1 MRSNKILCLLTAA
14 LVATGVAQAQ
24 QSMAEKAKQ
33 DLIQKTTFGG
43 YVMGKAMVTDQD
55 QSTHS
60 SFDLRMARAYVN
72 GQVLDFKYRL
82 QMEVTGGG
90 VGETNEKSVRIVDAY
105 GEWAKYKY
113 FTVRF
118 GQFKRA
124 FTFENPMNPWD
135 IGFGA
140 YSQLTTKLAGMSDR
154 VGEHSSGGRDIGVQI
169 AGDLLPVGNDK
180 HNFLHYQLALYNGQ
194 GINQKEKNNG
204 KDLIG
209 GAYVYPIKELAIGVF
224 GWNGSFTKNDITVDR
239 RRMAVGLKYE
249 SKWTVR
255 AEYATSK
262 GYKINDYKEDGTLKA
277 TACDKA
283 DAWYMTVGAPLSKK
297 LKVYA
302 KWDVYRDTRE
312 WNSMK
317 ALYCLTANYYF
328 HKNFKLQANYS
339 YTRDKSTTKDGR
351 YNTFD
356 LQMYWRF

>member
-1 MRSNKILCLLTAA
+1 MRNNKIVCLLMVT
-14 LVATGVAQAQ
+14 LLATGLAQAQ
-24 QSMAEKAKQ
+24 QSTAEKAKQ
-33 DLIQKTTFGG
+33 DLLQKTTFGG
-43 YVMGKAMVTDQD
+43 YVMGKASVTDQD

-105 GEWAKYKY
+105 GEWTKYKY

-154 VGEHSSGGRDIGVQI
+154 VGEHSSGGRDIGVQV

-224 GWNGSFTKNDITVDR
+224 GWNGSFTKKEITVDR

-249 SKWTVR
+249 SKWSVR

-262 GYKINDYKEDGTLKA
+262 GYKISDYTEDGTLKA

-283 DAWYMTVGAPLSKK
+283 DAWYMTIGAPLSKK

-312 WNSMK
+312 WDSMK

>member
-1 MRSNKILCLLTAA
+1 MRNNKIVCLLMVT
-14 LVATGVAQAQ
+14 LLATGLAQAQ
-24 QSMAEKAKQ
+24 QSTAEKAKQ
-33 DLIQKTTFGG
+33 DLLQKTTFGG
-43 YVMGKAMVTDQD
+43 YVMGKAMATDQD

-72 GQVLDFKYRL
+72 GQVLDLKYRL

-154 VGEHSSGGRDIGVQI
+154 VGEHSSGGRDIGVQV

-224 GWNGSFTKNDITVDR
+224 GWNGSFTKNEITVDR

-262 GYKINDYKEDGTLKA
+262 GYKISDYTEDGTLKA

-283 DAWYMTVGAPLSKK
+283 DAWYMTIGAPLSKK

-312 WNSMK
+312 WDSMK

-356 LQMYWRF
+356 LQMCWRF

>member
-1 MRSNKILCLLTAA
+1 MRNNKIVCLLMVT
-14 LVATGVAQAQ
+14 LLSTSLAQAQ
-24 QSMAEKAKQ
+24 QSTAEKAKQ
-33 DLIQKTTFGG
+33 DLLQKTTFGG

-140 YSQLTTKLAGMSDR
+140 YSQLITKLAGMSDR
-154 VGEHSSGGRDIGVQI
+154 VGEHSSGGRDIGVQV

-224 GWNGSFTKNDITVDR
+224 GWNGSFTKNEITVDR

-249 SKWTVR
+249 SKWSVR

-262 GYKINDYKEDGTLKA
+262 GYKISDYTEDGTLKA

-283 DAWYMTVGAPLSKK
+283 DAWYMTIGAPLSKK

-312 WNSMK
+312 WDSMK
-317 ALYCLTANYYF
+317 ALYCLSANYYF

>member
-24 QSMAEKAKQ
+24 QSTAEKAKQ

-262 GYKINDYKEDGTLKA
+262 GYKINDYKEDGTLKD

>member
-1 MRSNKILCLLTAA
+1 MVTLLSTS
-14 LVATGVAQAQ
+14 LAQAQ
-24 QSMAEKAKQ
+24 QSTAEKAKQ
-33 DLIQKTTFGG
+33 DLLQKTTFGG

-140 YSQLTTKLAGMSDR
+140 YSQLITKLAGMSDR
-154 VGEHSSGGRDIGVQI
+154 VGEHSSGGRDIGVQV

-262 GYKINDYKEDGTLKA
+262 GYKISDFTEDSTLKA

-283 DAWYMTVGAPLSKK
+283 DAWYMTIGAPLSKK

-312 WNSMK
+312 WDSMK

>member
-1 MRSNKILCLLTAA
+1 MRNNKILCLAIATL
-14 LVATGVAQAQ
+14 LATGAAQAQ
-24 QSMAEKAKQ
+24 QSVAEKAKQ
-33 DLIQKTTFGG
+33 DLIQKSTFGG
-43 YVMGKAMVTDQD
+43 YVIGKAMTTDQD
-55 QSTHS
+55 GSNHS
-60 SFDLRMARAYVN
+60 SFDIRMARAYVN

-140 YSQLTTKLAGMSDR
+140 YSQLTTKLAGMGDR
-154 VGEHSSGGRDIGVQI
+154 VGEHSSGGRDIGVQV
-169 AGDLLPVGNDK
+169 AGDLLPIGQDH

-194 GINQKEKNNG
+194 GINQKEKNNA

-209 GAYVYPIKELAIGVF
+209 GVYVYPIKELAVGVF
-224 GWNGSFTKNDITVDR
+224 GWNGSYTKNGNTVDR
-239 RRMAVGLKYE
+239 NRMAVGLKYE

-262 GYKINDYKEDGTLKA
+262 GYKISDFKENGSLKE
-277 TACDKA
+277 TACNKA
-283 DAWYMTVGAPLSKK
+283 DAWYMTVGAPLTKK

-312 WNSMK
+312 WDSMK
-317 ALYCLTANYYF
+317 SLYCLTANYYF

-339 YTRDKSTTKDGR
+339 YTRDKSTSGDGR

>member
-1 MRSNKILCLLTAA
+1 MRNNKIVCLLMVT
-14 LVATGVAQAQ
+14 LLATGLAQAQ
-24 QSMAEKAKQ
+24 QSTAEKAKQ
-33 DLIQKTTFGG
+33 DLLQKTTFGG
-43 YVMGKAMVTDQD
+43 YVMGKASVTDQD

-72 GQVLDFKYRL
+72 GQVLDLKYRL

-140 YSQLTTKLAGMSDR
+140 YSQLITKLAGMSDR
-154 VGEHSSGGRDIGVQI
+154 VGEHSSGGRDIGVQV

-224 GWNGSFTKNDITVDR
+224 GWNGSFTKNEITVDR

-262 GYKINDYKEDGTLKA
+262 GYKISDYTEDGTLKA

-283 DAWYMTVGAPLSKK
+283 DAWYMTIGAPLSKK

-312 WNSMK
+312 WDSMK

>member
-1 MRSNKILCLLTAA
+1 MVTLL
-14 LVATGVAQAQ
+14 ATGLAQAQ
-24 QSMAEKAKQ
+24 QSTAEKAKQ
-33 DLIQKTTFGG
+33 DLLQKTTFGG
-43 YVMGKAMVTDQD
+43 YVMGKAMATDQD

-72 GQVLDFKYRL
+72 GQVLDLKYRL

-154 VGEHSSGGRDIGVQI
+154 VGEHSSGGRDIGVQV

-224 GWNGSFTKNDITVDR
+224 GWNGSFTKNEITVDR

-262 GYKINDYKEDGTLKA
+262 GYKISDYTEDGTLKA

-283 DAWYMTVGAPLSKK
+283 DAWYMTIGAPLSKK

-312 WNSMK
+312 WDSMK

-328 HKNFKLQANYS
+328 HKNLKLQANYS

>member
-1 MRSNKILCLLTAA
+1 MVTLLSTS
-14 LVATGVAQAQ
+14 LAQAQ
-24 QSMAEKAKQ
+24 QSTAEKAKQ
-33 DLIQKTTFGG
+33 DLLQKTTFGG

-140 YSQLTTKLAGMSDR
+140 YSQLITKLAGMSDR
-154 VGEHSSGGRDIGVQI
+154 VGEHSSGGRDIGVQV

-224 GWNGSFTKNDITVDR
+224 GWNGSFTKNEITVDR

-249 SKWTVR
+249 SKWSVR

-262 GYKINDYKEDGTLKA
+262 GYKISDYTEDGTLKA

-283 DAWYMTVGAPLSKK
+283 DAWYMTIGAPLSKK

-312 WNSMK
+312 WDSMK
-317 ALYCLTANYYF
+317 ALYCLSANYYF

>member
-1 MRSNKILCLLTAA
+1 MVTLL
-14 LVATGVAQAQ
+14 ATGLAQAQ
-24 QSMAEKAKQ
+24 QSTAEKAKQ
-33 DLIQKTTFGG
+33 DLLQKTTFGG
-43 YVMGKAMVTDQD
+43 YVMGKAMATDQD

-140 YSQLTTKLAGMSDR
+140 YSQLITKLAGMSDR
-154 VGEHSSGGRDIGVQI
+154 VGEHSSGGRDIGVQV

-224 GWNGSFTKNDITVDR
+224 GWNGSFTKNEITVDR

-249 SKWTVR
+249 SKWSVR

-262 GYKINDYKEDGTLKA
+262 GYKISDYTEDGTLKA

-283 DAWYMTVGAPLSKK
+283 DAWYMTIGAPLSKK

-312 WNSMK
+312 WDSMK

-356 LQMYWRF
+356 LQMCWRF

>member
-1 MRSNKILCLLTAA
+1 MRNNKIVCLLMVT
-14 LVATGVAQAQ
+14 LLATGLAQAQ
-24 QSMAEKAKQ
+24 QSTAEKAKQ
-33 DLIQKTTFGG
+33 DLLQKTTFGG
-43 YVMGKAMVTDQD
+43 YVMGKASVTDQD

-140 YSQLTTKLAGMSDR
+140 YSQLITKLAGMSDR
-154 VGEHSSGGRDIGVQI
+154 VGEHSSGGRDIGVQV

-180 HNFLHYQLALYNGQ
+180 HKFLHYQLALYNGQ

-224 GWNGSFTKNDITVDR
+224 GWNGSFTKNEITVDR

-249 SKWTVR
+249 SKWSVR

-262 GYKINDYKEDGTLKA
+262 GYKISDYTEDGTLKA

-283 DAWYMTVGAPLSKK
+283 DAWYMTIGAPLSKK

-312 WNSMK
+312 WDSMK
-317 ALYCLTANYYF
+317 ALYCLSANYYF

>member
-1 MRSNKILCLLTAA
+1 MVTLL
-14 LVATGVAQAQ
+14 ATGLAQAQ
-24 QSMAEKAKQ
+24 QSTAEKAKQ
-33 DLIQKTTFGG
+33 DLLQKTTFGG
-43 YVMGKAMVTDQD
+43 YVMGKASVTDQD

-140 YSQLTTKLAGMSDR
+140 YSQMITKLAGMSDR
-154 VGEHSSGGRDIGVQI
+154 VGEHSSGGRDIGVQV

-209 GAYVYPIKELAIGVF
+209 GVYVYPIKELAIGVF
-224 GWNGSFTKNDITVDR
+224 GWNGSFTKNEITVDR

-262 GYKINDYKEDGTLKA
+262 GYKISDYTEDGTLKA

-283 DAWYMTVGAPLSKK
+283 DAWYMTIGAPLSKK

-312 WNSMK
+312 WDSMK

-356 LQMYWRF
+356 LQMCWRF

>member
-24 QSMAEKAKQ
+24 QSTAEKAKQ

-262 GYKINDYKEDGTLKA
+262 GYKINDYKEDGTLKD

-312 WNSMK
+312 WDSMK

>member
-1 MRSNKILCLLTAA
+1 MRNNKIVCLLMVT
-14 LVATGVAQAQ
+14 LLATGLAQAQ
-24 QSMAEKAKQ
+24 QSTAEKAKQ
-33 DLIQKTTFGG
+33 DLLQKTTFGG
-43 YVMGKAMVTDQD
+43 YVMGKASVTDQD

-140 YSQLTTKLAGMSDR
+140 YSQLITKLAGMSDR
-154 VGEHSSGGRDIGVQI
+154 VGEHSSGGRDIGVQV

-209 GAYVYPIKELAIGVF
+209 GVYVYPIKELAIGVF
-224 GWNGSFTKNDITVDR
+224 GWNGSFTKNEITVDR

-249 SKWTVR
+249 SKWSVR

-262 GYKINDYKEDGTLKA
+262 GYKISDYTEDGTLKA

-283 DAWYMTVGAPLSKK
+283 DAWYMTIGAPLSKK

-312 WNSMK
+312 WDSMK

-356 LQMYWRF
+356 LQMCWRF

>member
-1 MRSNKILCLLTAA
+1 MVTLLSTS
-14 LVATGVAQAQ
+14 LAQAQ
-24 QSMAEKAKQ
+24 QSTAEKAKQ
-33 DLIQKTTFGG
+33 DLLQKTTFGG

-124 FTFENPMNPWD
+124 FTFENPMNTWD

-140 YSQLTTKLAGMSDR
+140 YSQLITKLAGMSDR
-154 VGEHSSGGRDIGVQI
+154 VGEHSSGGRDIGVQV

-224 GWNGSFTKNDITVDR
+224 GWNGSFTKNEITVDR

-249 SKWTVR
+249 SKWSVR

-262 GYKINDYKEDGTLKA
+262 GYKISDYTEDGTLKA

-283 DAWYMTVGAPLSKK
+283 DAWYMTIGAPLSKK

-312 WNSMK
+312 WDSMK
-317 ALYCLTANYYF
+317 ALYCLSANYYF

>member
-1 MRSNKILCLLTAA
+1 MRNNKILCLLTAA
-14 LVATGVAQAQ
+14 FLTAGAAQAQ

-33 DLIQKTTFGG
+33 DLIQKSTFGG

-55 QSTHS
+55 GSNHS

-105 GEWAKYKY
+105 GEWVKYKF

-140 YSQLTTKLAGMSDR
+140 YSQLTTKLAGMGDR
-154 VGEHSSGGRDIGVQI
+154 VGEHSSGGRDIGVQV
-169 AGDLLPVGNDK
+169 AGDLLPVGSDK

-194 GINQKEKNNG
+194 GINQKEQNNA

-209 GAYVYPIKELAIGVF
+209 GVDVYPIKDLAVGVF
-224 GWNGSFTKNDITVDR
+224 GWNGSYTKNGNTVDR
-239 RRMAVGLKYE
+239 NRMAVGLKYE
-249 SKWTVR
+249 SQWTVR

-262 GYKINDYKEDGTLKA
+262 GYKISDFAEDGSLKA

-283 DAWYMTVGAPLSKK
+283 DAWYMTVGAPFSKK

-312 WNSMK
+312 WSSMK
-317 ALYCLTANYYF
+317 SLYCLTANYYF

-339 YTRDKSTTKDGR
+339 YTRDKSTANDGR